1 MRYSLETPFV
11 RSAAEDAWGYRRPTH
26 PALRRC
32 ATSPPSPPRPRER
45 SRLQLT
51 PDSVGGTR
59 IDAHAP
65 RSAAADALLHCI
77 YSGTALRCIS
87 PSPLYPR
94 TRCPGLTENGSAL
107 RTTPPHSRS
116 SASPKR
122 IGMDIRHT
130 PTHSPLTLRVSGVT
144 ENSAFPTRLRLSPT
158 LSRLCLTPSHRY
170 SSQRRIGDAL
180 LTSRLCLSL
189 PHIATPA
196 NSASQ
201 MRYSL
206 ETPFVRST
214 AEDAWGYRR
223 PTHPSALRRCATTPS
238 SPP

>member
-32 ATSPPSPPRPRER
+32 ATSPPSPPRPRQR

-59 IDAHAP
+59 TATTAP
-65 RSAAADALLHCI
+65 RSAAAEALLLSIH
-77 YSGTALRCIS
+77 SGTALRCIS

-158 LSRLCLTPSHRY
+158 LSLRADSLT
-170 SSQRRIGDAL
+170 
-180 LTSRLCLSL
+180 LTS
-189 PHIATPA
+189 P
-196 NSASQ
+196 
-201 MRYSL
+201 
-206 ETPFVRST
+206 
-214 AEDAWGYRR
+214 
-223 PTHPSALRRCATTPS
+223 
-238 SPP
+238 

>member
-1 MRYSLETPFV
+1 MHNDFANFSTFFSSQVCNIPPIHVAAPSPQRIADALLTSRLCLSLPHIATPANGASEMRYSLETPFV

-26 PALRRC
+26 PALRRS

-45 SRLQLT
+45 SRFQLT

-59 IDAHAP
+59 IDADAP
-65 RSAAADALLHCI
+65 QSAAADTLQHCI

-94 TRCPGLTENGSAL
+94 THCPGLTENGSAL
-107 RTTPPHSRS
+107 RTAPPPPLSRS

-144 ENSAFPTRLRLSPT
+144 ENSAFPTRLHLSPT
-158 LSRLCLTPSHRY
+158 LSLRADSLT
-170 SSQRRIGDAL
+170 
-180 LTSRLCLSL
+180 LTS
-189 PHIATPA
+189 P
-196 NSASQ
+196 
-201 MRYSL
+201 
-206 ETPFVRST
+206 
-214 AEDAWGYRR
+214 
-223 PTHPSALRRCATTPS
+223 
-238 SPP
+238 